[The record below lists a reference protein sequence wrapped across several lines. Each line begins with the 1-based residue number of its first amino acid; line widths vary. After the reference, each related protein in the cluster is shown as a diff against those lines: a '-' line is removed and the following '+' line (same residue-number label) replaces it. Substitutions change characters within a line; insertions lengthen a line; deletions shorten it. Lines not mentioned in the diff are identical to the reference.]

1 MPRPEN
7 GNEQKRVPRWCP
19 SFRRKHMKHTAPVK
33 LTAARAWR
41 TYTGGSQIDKIHGI
55 ENSRDTQFPEEWI
68 MSTVQARNPG
78 RENIE
83 EGICYLDGQ
92 NMSLKEYIETWPEET
107 LGKDH
112 LEKIGKTTGVLVKII
127 DAAERLTVQCH
138 PNKEQALRL
147 FNSQFGKTECWYIL
161 GGRDIDGEKPSLY
174 FGFKEGIDRSRWEDA
189 FYRQDIPAMLGMM
202 HHFEVHP
209 GDTFLIRG
217 GVPHAIGAGCLLVE
231 IQEPTDYTIRIE
243 RVTPKG
249 LRINDMQCHQGLG
262 FERMFECFDFTGYS
276 QKDAFLNWK
285 LPPRILEKS
294 DDAVR
299 EELVGYQDT
308 PCFCM
313 ERCVITGTYTF
324 RASGSFFGIY
334 VLAGKGMLTGEDVSM
349 DICAGDQFFVPA
361 ACHDFSVNA
370 EISVT
375 LFLCRGPKI

>member
-1 MPRPEN
+1 MR
-7 GNEQKRVPRWCP
+7 
-19 SFRRKHMKHTAPVK
+19 HTVPVK

-55 ENSRDTQFPEEWI
+55 ENSQDTQFPEEWI

-78 RENIE
+78 REDIE

-92 NMSLKEYIETWPEET
+92 NMSLKEYIETWPEEA
-107 LGKDH
+107 LGKAH
-112 LEKIGKTTGVLVKII
+112 LEKVGKTTGVLVKII

-138 PNKEQALRL
+138 PNKEH
-147 FNSQFGKTECWYIL
+147 
-161 GGRDIDGEKPSLY
+161 GEKPSLY

-209 GDTFLIRG
+209 GETFLIRG

-231 IQEPTDYTIRIE
+231 IQEPTDYTIRLE

-249 LRINDMQCHQGLG
+249 LRISDLQCHQGLG

-276 QKDAFLNWK
+276 QDDTFRNWK
-285 LPPRILEKS
+285 IPPRILEKT
-294 DDAVR
+294 DNAVR

-313 ERCVITGTYTF
+313 ERCVITGTYAF
-324 RASGSFFGIY
+324 RASGRFFGIY
-334 VLAGKGMLTGEDVSM
+334 VLSGKGVLTGEEGSM
-349 DICAGDQFFVPA
+349 DFCAGDQFFVPA
-361 ACHDFSVNA
+361 ACHDFSMTA
-370 EISVT
+370 DSRLKERKSHQ
-375 LFLCRGPKI
+375 